1 MRTGAGPPDADGD
14 RRPRAIAGGER
25 SGQDRRRNTF
35 DERWHYLLD

>member
-1 MRTGAGPPDADGD
+1 VPDLLTLTATAG
-14 RRPRAIAGGER
+14 RAIAGGER